1 MSHWEWSASFIEKY
15 IYIYRARWIVKINEN
30 ILSYTDKK
38 RNILIDKNDIYF
50 IPILENRSPFRMSV
64 CENKLIYYKMSELP
78 WNILVI
84 CAIVIIDEVNGI
96 TTRINKIKNLT
107 NSCGRT
113 WKCTHIS

>member
-1 MSHWEWSASFIEKY
+1 
-15 IYIYRARWIVKINEN
+15 VKINEN

-78 WNILVI
+78 
-84 CAIVIIDEVNGI
+84 
-96 TTRINKIKNLT
+96 
-107 NSCGRT
+107 
-113 WKCTHIS
+113 